1 MILFN
6 HIIYLTGRYLLTYDL
21 RRAFLY
27 IFLLLFSF
35 ISPLVVQLITSSS
48 KLLFFIVKLKYLLIF
63 SVSKIWLFE
72 TVKKKNKFD
81 FRIFY
86 LTIRY
91 FIGWNNCNLK
101 NPYDLSIWGYLSCV
115 FCGRGGRGGFE
126 TAKWLTQALE
136 SKEDRQRV
144 EIISTI
150 WW

>member
-6 HIIYLTGRYLLTYDL
+6 HIIYLIGRNLLTYDL
-21 RRAFLY
+21 RRAFLN
-27 IFLLLFSF
+27 IFLPLFSF
-35 ISPLVVQLITSSS
+35 ISTLMIQLITSTS
-48 KLLFFIVKLKYLLIF
+48 KLLFFIVKSKYLLTS
-63 SVSKIWLFE
+63 SVSEIWLFE
-72 TVKKKNKFD
+72 TVKKKKFD
-81 FRIFY
+81 FWIFY

-91 FIGWNNCNLK
+91 FIGWNNCNPK

-144 EIISTI
+144 EIISTM